1 MVCKNFLKN
10 IFLIFLFCVSFFFP
24 VNSYGIDFPVT
35 QKVNSRAFVVLDRNT
50 NLVLLGK
57 NEYQRRKM
65 ASTTKIMTA
74 CIIIENCN
82 LSDVIE
88 VSRSAANIGGSR
100 LGLRLGDKVSI
111 KDLLYG
117 LMLKSGND
125 CAVALAEYCGG
136 DIDGF
141 ATLMN
146 KKATELRFEKY
157 SFLYS
162 SWFR

>member
-1 MVCKNFLKN
+1 MLLRFLDLL
-10 IFLIFLFCVSFFFP
+10 LIL
-24 VNSYGIDFPVT
+24 
-35 QKVNSRAFVVLDRNT
+35 VVH
-50 NLVLLGK
+50 V
-57 NEYQRRKM
+57 
-65 ASTTKIMTA
+65 
-74 CIIIENCN
+74 
-82 LSDVIE
+82 
-88 VSRSAANIGGSR
+88 
-100 LGLRLGDKVSI
+100 LRLGDKVSI

>member
-1 MVCKNFLKN
+1 
-10 IFLIFLFCVSFFFP
+10 
-24 VNSYGIDFPVT
+24 
-35 QKVNSRAFVVLDRNT
+35 
-50 NLVLLGK
+50 
-57 NEYQRRKM
+57 M

-146 KKATELRFEKY
+146 KRLLNYGLKNTHFCTPHGLDNDDHYTTAFELALLSNYALRNKVFADVVNTLNY
-157 SFLYS
+157 TVFL
-162 SWFR
+162 

>member
-1 MVCKNFLKN
+1 MKKILVMLFLM
-10 IFLIFLFCVSFFFP
+10 LFP
-24 VNSYGIDFPVT
+24 VFTNAVVVTSKSAILMDEDTGRILYSKGIDD
-35 QKVNSRAFVVLDRNT
+35 KRLI
-50 NLVLLGK
+50 
-57 NEYQRRKM
+57 

>member
-24 VNSYGIDFPVT
+24 VTSYGIDFPVT

-100 LGLRLGDKVSI
+100 LEVG
-111 KDLLYG
+111 
-117 LMLKSGND
+117 
-125 CAVALAEYCGG
+125 
-136 DIDGF
+136 
-141 ATLMN
+141 
-146 KKATELRFEKY
+146 
-157 SFLYS
+157 
-162 SWFR
+162 

>member
-1 MVCKNFLKN
+1 
-10 IFLIFLFCVSFFFP
+10 
-24 VNSYGIDFPVT
+24 
-35 QKVNSRAFVVLDRNT
+35 
-50 NLVLLGK
+50 
-57 NEYQRRKM
+57 
-65 ASTTKIMTA
+65 
-74 CIIIENCN
+74 
-82 LSDVIE
+82 
-88 VSRSAANIGGSR
+88 
-100 LGLRLGDKVSI
+100 
-111 KDLLYG
+111 
-117 LMLKSGND
+117 MLKSGND